1 MQSWQAALA
10 VFATVLIATS
20 SCDSDYDVDCEG
32 EEALHLIDANEGCS
46 YYYDLLEN
54 ALLNDSNNVYSL
66 QQAFF
71 PPIGETQT
79 YVNIWVGITIGS
91 GILNNSCSDVTS
103 DESGSQ
109 TYVDGEYSGIF
120 YWIPSRVDEFTLG
133 NIFFEPVISHGIDL
147 SSEYQD
153 WGFVDIYL
161 KLESLRCNPRRDTTY
176 YTLARLITWVR
187 KFYFV
192 GDNWNLT
199 LLPYYIHYTR
209 GDLIFHAIV

>member
-20 SCDSDYDVDCEG
+20 SCDSYCEG
-32 EEALHLIDANEGCS
+32 KEALINTMECS

-71 PPIGETQT
+71 PTNGETPT
-79 YVNIWVGITIGS
+79 KVDYRVTITIG
-91 GILNNSCSDVTS
+91 GILNTSCSDVTS
-103 DESGSQ
+103 DKSGSQ
-109 TYVDGEYSGIF
+109 TYVDGEYYGYFDWMS
-120 YWIPSRVDEFTLG
+120 SRLDEFTLG
-133 NIFFEPVISHGIDL
+133 TFFFEPIISYGININ
-147 SSEYQD
+147 YQD
-153 WGFVDIYL
+153 SFDVDIDL
-161 KLESLRCNPRRDTTY
+161 KLESLPCNPRTDTTY
-176 YTLARLITWVR
+176 DTLVRLFTWVR

-199 LLPYYIHYTR
+199 LLQEVILLLMP
-209 GDLIFHAIV
+209 